1 MAKRFRAVKPELKL
15 DQAIVDQVEE
25 MILNGDLRPGDQLP
39 SERDLAAAF
48 GVARPTVR
56 EATKVLESRGLLEVR
71 RGSGVFVTSAIDLA
85 LLDSLD
91 LLVRYNQCTPE
102 MIYEVRWVIEVA
114 MAGLA
119 AERATETDLTA
130 LQSAVDDMAAN
141 LEDVPGYN
149 KADLAFH
156 RAVAE
161 STHNQMFATLA
172 DFLLRGIASVIELVT
187 KTRGNT
193 SRGLREHQ
201 RVYAAIAAR
210 DPHAAREAMQN
221 HLIGSQ
227 EELYRM
233 TGHVRAD
240 TGQGG
245 PSGSGAE

>member
-1 MAKRFRAVKPELKL
+1 MPTRFRAVKPDLKL
-15 DQAIVDQVEE
+15 DQAIVDQIEE
-25 MILNGDLRPGDQLP
+25 MILNGDLLPGDQLP

-102 MIYEVRWVIEVA
+102 MIYEVRWVLEVA

-119 AERATETDLTA
+119 AERATDADLQA
-130 LQSAVDDMAAN
+130 LQWAVDDMAAH
-141 LEDVPGYN
+141 LEDVKGYN

-161 STHNQMFATLA
+161 STHNQMFTTLA

-193 SRGLREHQ
+193 TRGLREHQ

-210 DPHAAREAMQN
+210 DPGAAREAMQG

-227 EELYRM
+227 EELYRI
-233 TGHVRAD
+233 TGRMGSETQPGDPPD
-240 TGQGG
+240 TA
-245 PSGSGAE
+245 AE